1 MGSSQNKM
9 IQYFFLRLDQ
19 KNMTVVTRCTYK
31 RDGSKYI
38 HCIVS
43 KQAWSITNAYSVFMV
58 DTNFKF
64 ILETKNS
71 FS

>member
-1 MGSSQNKM
+1 
-9 IQYFFLRLDQ
+9 
-19 KNMTVVTRCTYK
+19 MTVVTRCTYK

-43 KQAWSITNAYSVFMV
+43 KQTWSITNAYSVFTV
-58 DTNFKF
+58 DSNFKF

-71 FS
+71 YS

>member
-1 MGSSQNKM
+1 MESSKNKT
-9 IQYFFLRLDQ
+9 IQYFFLRLYR

-43 KQAWSITNAYSVFMV
+43 KQTWSITNAYSVFTV
-58 DTNFKF
+58 DSNFKF

-71 FS
+71 